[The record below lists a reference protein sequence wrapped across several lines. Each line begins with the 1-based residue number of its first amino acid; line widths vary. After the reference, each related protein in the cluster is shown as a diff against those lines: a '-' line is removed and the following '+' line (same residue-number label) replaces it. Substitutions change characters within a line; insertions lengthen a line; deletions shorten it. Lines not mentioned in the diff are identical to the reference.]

1 MSSERRHQSRGY
13 GTDDAVGIGNY
24 NSLFKASRKDG
35 GGSSTASEK
44 KKVSLT
50 EAALK
55 ETVKGGVAKGSATAA
70 AKSEKRRRNEIRK
83 RIEVLRELLPDSVRN
98 KNVIEV
104 LDDTILLINNL
115 KNMLEAAHTSRQSLS
130 SFQSLQGMGMGVP
143 GGLNSFGTMGTASA
157 ASQLNRA
164 IEVGAD
170 VGRSHLDGAIN
181 RSTQN
186 LVTMIQQRASS
197 GLGNTTTAE
206 QQQQALNHYLQQSS
220 ASYNQQVNLGRY
232 QHQPT
237 SAPTQ
242 DDTSLYLTAEA
253 LARES
258 RESKFAAS
266 GSPKYPSGSAG
277 GRA

>member
-1 MSSERRHQSRGY
+1 MSSERRHESRDY

-24 NSLFKASRKDG
+24 TNNSSLFKASRKDD
-35 GGSSTASEK
+35 GGSSIAPDK
-44 KKVSLT
+44 KKASLT

-83 RIEVLRELLPDSVRN
+83 RIEVLRELLPDTVRN

-115 KNMLEAAHTSRQSLS
+115 KNMLEAAHTSRQPLS
-130 SFQSLQGMGMGVP
+130 SFQSFQGMGMGIP
-143 GGLNSFGTMGTASA
+143 RGLNSFGTMGTASS

-170 VGRSHLDGAIN
+170 VGRSHLD

-186 LVTMIQQRASS
+186 LVTMIQQRATN

-220 ASYNQQVNLGRY
+220 ASYNQPVSLGRY
-232 QHQPT
+232 QPT
-237 SAPTQ
+237 SAAQ

-253 LARES
+253 LAREN

-266 GSPKYPSGSAG
+266 GSSKYINGSRG
-277 GRA
+277 GRL